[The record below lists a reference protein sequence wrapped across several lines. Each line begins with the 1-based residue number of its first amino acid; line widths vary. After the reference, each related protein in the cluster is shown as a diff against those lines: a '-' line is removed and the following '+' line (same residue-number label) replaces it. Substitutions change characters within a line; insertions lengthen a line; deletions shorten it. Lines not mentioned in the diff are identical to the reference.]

1 MKCDK
6 RLLEIKGTIVTI
18 IRPNNDEVINPLKHI
33 RFDEADLLNMMEY
46 SHMTDRHR
54 WKMLVSDKLKG
65 YNFKYHGKI
74 RFFRYDTGMANSSS
88 DDFSYIQSGFPFA
101 LNSLE
106 EANIKSELYNII
118 KRNKFRKEDSKDSIP
133 AYILDNTILR
143 AVSKDIL
150 VVRKRNLANE

>member
-88 DDFSYIQSGFPFA
+88 DDFSYTVSMA
-101 LNSLE
+101 LTTPSSSL
-106 EANIKSELYNII
+106 NISLKASSTSAILMFII
-118 KRNKFRKEDSKDSIP
+118 N
-133 AYILDNTILR
+133 
-143 AVSKDIL
+143 
-150 VVRKRNLANE
+150 